1 MIAAVF
7 KSSLF
12 SAHFFYAQST
22 SICGNNLFTLD
33 HKIGIRR
40 FNNLYTLLLSRNCTT
55 FLVCL
60 YFFMML
66 LLSPAELPSVVI
78 PSDVDGSGLILEN
91 FERLSRNCNGILK
104 FLSSQFYRWFC
115 GYGRF
120 PVNSCLLPKQNHAVA
135 N

>member
-12 SAHFFYAQST
+12 SAHFSMLSLPLFY
-22 SICGNNLFTLD
+22 GNNLFTLD

-40 FNNLYTLLLSRNCTT
+40 FNNLYTLLLSRSCTT

-60 YFFMML
+60 SFFMML
-66 LLSPAELPSVVI
+66 SLSPAELPSVVI

-120 PVNSCLLPKQNHAVA
+120 SVYSCMLPKQNHAVA